1 MKLNA
6 PRGDLRE
13 VENVVD
19 QGKEVARSR
28 CTVRSIHAGKWGA
41 GRTLFFEP
49 PAEVRRVPRISNRKR
64 GAGRTLFQA
73 TNFGR
78 RALGAFPQI

>member
-6 PRGDLRE
+6 PRADLRE

-49 PAEVRRVPRISNRKR
+49 PAEVRRVPRIRTRKR
-64 GAGRTLFQA
+64 WAIPFFRA
-73 TNFGR
+73 TKRFGDTGV
-78 RALGAFPQI
+78 GAFPR